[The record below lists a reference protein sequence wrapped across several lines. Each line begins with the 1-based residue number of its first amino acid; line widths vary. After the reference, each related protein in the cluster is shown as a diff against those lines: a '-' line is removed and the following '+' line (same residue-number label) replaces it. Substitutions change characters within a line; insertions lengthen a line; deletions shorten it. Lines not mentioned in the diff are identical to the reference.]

1 MMRISSNMAL
11 DNFIFQQQKLLS
23 SMLTEQMQLSTG
35 QAVRVPSDDPGQ
47 ASRLLKLTEVEES
60 QQQVLENIRFAS
72 DFLNATDA
80 ALSDVTDSLIRVEQL
95 ASGAVGSLSLP
106 EERQAAAIEI
116 DAILQQLASTAN
128 RQFLGLYLFGGR
140 DVTTQPV
147 SSELDGLRYVG
158 DTGTLSSRLAFDG
171 NEEYNLTA
179 HEVFGLLSDRVQGSI
194 DLDPAVTRDT
204 RLDELNGANGLG
216 VRLGSLRFTENGRAG
231 TWTVDLT
238 AATSIGQIID
248 TINRTAAEVGSG
260 LTADLNT
267 TGNGIQITPGDDV
280 AITTLENGILASDLG
295 ILTTTTT
302 GTVIEG
308 LDLDR
313 RVTNSTPIAD
323 LLGGAGL
330 DFAGSTFGITNGSH
344 TVSIDLTPAETVQ
357 DIVNSINNT
366 EIGVR
371 ALVNDAGTGIDV
383 LNEVSGSV
391 MSIFEEGGTVA
402 TDLGIRTLNTTTLL
416 DDLNFGDG
424 VRRIEGED
432 DLEIVAKDGSTVA
445 VNLDSA
451 TTIQDAIDLI
461 NAAATADGV
470 GVTAS
475 LSDTGNGIRI
485 ADTSGGAGAL
495 QINRLNFSD
504 AVLDLGLDGEIDPA
518 ATELIGSDVGGVRV
532 SGMFSALME
541 LREALLVGD
550 ERDITKAAGKIDES
564 LTDVTRVQGGLG
576 AEVRA
581 IESRGQQT
589 LEAVE
594 STTLLLSEVRDL
606 DFAEA
611 ITRFQQTQTAL
622 QASLMA
628 SGQTLDLSLL
638 NFLS

>member
-1 MMRISSNMAL
+1 MRISSNMAL

-23 SMLTEQMQLSTG
+23 SLFKVQMQLSTG
-35 QAVRVPSDDPGQ
+35 QAVRVPSDNPGQ

-80 ALSDVTDSLIRVEQL
+80 ALTDVTDSLIRVEQL

-116 DAILQQLASTAN
+116 DAILQQMVSTAN

-140 DVTTQPV
+140 DVTTQPL

-158 DTGTLSSRLAFDG
+158 DTGTLSARLAFDG
-171 NEEYNLTA
+171 NDEYNLTA
-179 HEVFGLLSDRVQGSI
+179 HEVFGLLSDRVQGSV
-194 DLDPAVTRDT
+194 DLDPAVTRNT

-216 VRLGSLRFTENGRAG
+216 IRLGSLRFTEQGRAG

-248 TINRTAAEVGSG
+248 VINRTAAKAGSR
-260 LTADLNT
+260 LDADLNAA
-267 TGNGIQITPGDDV
+267 GNGIQITPGNDV
-280 AITTLENGILASDLG
+280 AITTLENGVLASDLG
-295 ILTTTTT
+295 ILTSTPT
-302 GTVIEG
+302 GAVIEG
-308 LDLDR
+308 LDLGR

-323 LLGGAGL
+323 LLGGAGM

-344 TVSIDLTPAETVQ
+344 TISIDLTPAETVQ
-357 DIVNSINNT
+357 DIVNTINNT
-366 EIGVR
+366 GIGVR
-371 ALVNDAGTGIDV
+371 ALLNDAGTGIDV
-383 LNEVSGSV
+383 LNEISGSV
-391 MSIFEEGGTVA
+391 MSIFEEGATVA
-402 TDLGIRTLNTTTLL
+402 ANLGIRTLNTTTSL

-424 VRRIEGED
+424 VRRTEGED

-451 TTIQDAIDLI
+451 STIQEVIDLI
-461 NAAATADGV
+461 NTAATAAGV
-470 GVTAS
+470 GIAAS
-475 LSDTGNGIRI
+475 LSAAGNGLRI
-485 ADTSGGAGAL
+485 ADTSGGAGGL

-504 AVLDLGLDGEIDPA
+504 ALLDLGLDGDIDPA
-518 ATELIGSDVGGVRV
+518 ATEFVGSEVGGVRV
-532 SGMFSALME
+532 SGVFSALIE
-541 LREALLVGD
+541 LREALLVGN
-550 ERDITKAAGKIDES
+550 EREITQAAGKIDDS
-564 LTDVTRVQGGLG
+564 LTDVTRVQGRLG

-594 STTLLLSEVRDL
+594 ATTLLLSEVRDL
-606 DFAEA
+606 DFVQA

-622 QASLMA
+622 QASLQA
-628 SGQTLDLSLL
+628 SGQTLSLSLL
-638 NFLS
+638 SFLS

>member
-1 MMRISSNMAL
+1 MRISSNMAL

-23 SMLTEQMQLSTG
+23 SLFKVQMQLSTG
-35 QAVRVPSDDPGQ
+35 QAVRVPSDNPGQ

-80 ALSDVTDSLIRVEQL
+80 ALTDVTDSLIRVEQL

-116 DAILQQLASTAN
+116 DAILQQMVSTAN

-140 DVTTQPV
+140 DVTTQPL

-158 DTGTLSSRLAFDG
+158 DTGTLSARLAFDG
-171 NEEYNLTA
+171 NDEYNLTA
-179 HEVFGLLSDRVQGSI
+179 HEVFGLLSDRVQGSV
-194 DLDPAVTRDT
+194 DLDPAVTRNT

-216 VRLGSLRFTENGRAG
+216 IRLGSLRFTEQGRAG

-248 TINRTAAEVGSG
+248 VINRTAAKAGSR
-260 LTADLNT
+260 LDADLNAA
-267 TGNGIQITPGDDV
+267 GNGIQITPGNDV
-280 AITTLENGILASDLG
+280 AITTLENGVLASDLG
-295 ILTTTTT
+295 ILTSTPT
-302 GTVIEG
+302 GAVIEG

-323 LLGGAGL
+323 LLGGAGM

-344 TVSIDLTPAETVQ
+344 TISIDLTPAETVQ
-357 DIVNSINNT
+357 DIVNTINNT
-366 EIGVR
+366 GIGVR
-371 ALVNDAGTGIDV
+371 ALLNDAGTGIDV
-383 LNEVSGSV
+383 LNEISGSV
-391 MSIFEEGGTVA
+391 MSIFEEGATVA
-402 TDLGIRTLNTTTLL
+402 ANLGIRTLNTTTSL

-424 VRRIEGED
+424 VRRTEGED

-451 TTIQDAIDLI
+451 STIQEVIDLI
-461 NAAATADGV
+461 NTAATAAGV
-470 GVTAS
+470 GIAAS
-475 LSDTGNGIRI
+475 LSATGNGLRI
-485 ADTSGGAGAL
+485 ADTSGGAGGL

-504 AVLDLGLDGEIDPA
+504 ALLDLGLDGDIDPA
-518 ATELIGSDVGGVRV
+518 ATEFVGSEVGGVKV
-532 SGMFSALME
+532 GGVFSALIE

-550 ERDITKAAGKIDES
+550 EREITQAAGKIDDS
-564 LTDVTRVQGGLG
+564 LTDVTRVQGRLG

-594 STTLLLSEVRDL
+594 ATTLLLSEVRDL
-606 DFAEA
+606 DFVQA

-622 QASLMA
+622 QASLQA
-628 SGQTLDLSLL
+628 SGQTLSLSLL
-638 NFLS
+638 SFLS